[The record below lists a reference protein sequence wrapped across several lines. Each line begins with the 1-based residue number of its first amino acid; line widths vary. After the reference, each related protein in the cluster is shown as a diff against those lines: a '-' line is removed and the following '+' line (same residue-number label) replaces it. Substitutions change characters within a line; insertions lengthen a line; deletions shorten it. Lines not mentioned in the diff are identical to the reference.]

1 MVAFAADLGV
11 ALSKIGAAI
20 ITGSA
25 AMAAEA
31 SHSLADVLNGVFL
44 LIAQQQ
50 GTRDRDERHPFG
62 FGREAYFWALLAAM
76 GVFIAGAAFSLR
88 EGIQDLAH
96 PSATSSFAVAYVVLG
111 VSTVFD
117 LLSLR
122 QSAHQMN
129 VLARRAKLS
138 ILEEAAATSD
148 PSLRTV
154 FNSDAVSIG
163 GDLIAFAGLGLSQ
176 IIGSSV
182 PQAVAAVLIGLVRIM
197 ISLRLI
203 RRNHDFLLGQP
214 ILAPDRDRVRSF
226 LLAYP
231 GVTAI
236 HELLVTFVG
245 PGQVW
250 VLARIDVTGELRAE
264 QVTSLVRR
272 IEAPLE
278 RESRYIY
285 RVDVVPVG
293 VG

>member
-1 MVAFAADLGV
+1 L
-11 ALSKIGAAI
+11 
-20 ITGSA
+20 
-25 AMAAEA
+25 E
-31 SHSLADVLNGVFL
+31 
-44 LIAQQQ
+44 
-50 GTRDRDERHPFG
+50 
-62 FGREAYFWALLAAM
+62 LLAAM

-88 EGIQDLAH
+88 EGIHDLAH

-176 IIGSSV
+176 ILGSSV
-182 PQAVAAVLIGLVRIM
+182 PQAVAAVLIGLVMIR

-203 RRNHDFLLGQP
+203 RRNHNFLLGQP

-264 QVTSLVRR
+264 QVTSLVRG
-272 IEAPLE
+272 IEADLE